1 MNASSTRPAVPPEM
15 TETAYNVIMS
25 GFPWGP
31 HKKNVQGRQQ
41 CPCGKGHDETVHH
54 TFKDCTRSRRLHEM
68 TLKQWREV
76 TGETKVKASEGRI
89 TLLGDRSCTWLD
101 DAEQS
106 EWAGLEEP
114 FAILHKVTL
123 HTIKLERDKD
133 AAARKPT
140 YVRRTA
146 AQLYQKVASTVD
158 RIVQARW
165 ASARAAVVITTAVV
179 P

>member
-1 MNASSTRPAVPPEM
+1 MPV
-15 TETAYNVIMS
+15 
-25 GFPWGP
+25 WQGP
-31 HKKNVQGRQQ
+31 RQVQ
-41 CPCGKGHDETVHH
+41 H

-123 HTIKLERDKD
+123 HIIKLERDKD

-140 YVRRTA
+140 YTYAVRPHSYTR
-146 AQLYQKVASTVD
+146 K
-158 RIVQARW
+158 
-165 ASARAAVVITTAVV
+165 
-179 P
+179 